1 MGTADAPRGGM
12 RPSHRYLV
20 ALAACVALAVPIS
33 AHAKAADFEGKI
45 SLRLQDVVPQG
56 ANYTI
61 RGDRVGIDV
70 PSVAHAHDLHV
81 VFDSTRLPVNVTRVA
96 DVSIER
102 TGRLRSVVGQS
113 CEEWVLHS
121 ASETVR
127 ACVVPGV
134 AWVDPRRA
142 IGGEVPV
149 WSQKLE
155 GEHAFPVSVTHGA
168 NASWATDVVRGR
180 VPDSSL
186 AAPPP
191 KRAR

>member
-1 MGTADAPRGGM
+1 MSPVNRC
-12 RPSHRYLV
+12 LV
-20 ALAACVALAVPIS
+20 ALAASVALAVPIV
-33 AHAKAADFEGKI
+33 AHAKTPGFEGRI
-45 SLRLQDVVPQG
+45 SLRLQDVEPQG

-61 RGDRVGIDV
+61 RGDRVAIEV
-70 PSVAHAHDLHV
+70 PAVAHAHYLRL
-81 VFDSTRLPVNVTRVA
+81 VFDSARLPVNVTRVA
-96 DVSIER
+96 DVSIEH
-102 TGRLRSVVGQS
+102 TGRLRSVVGQQ

-155 GEHAFPVSVTHGA
+155 GEHAFPVSVTHGTKF
-168 NASWATDVVRGR
+168 SWATDVVRGR

-191 KRAR
+191 TRAR

>member
-1 MGTADAPRGGM
+1 MLFDGIMSPVNRC
-12 RPSHRYLV
+12 LV
-20 ALAACVALAVPIS
+20 ALAACVALAVPIA
-33 AHAKAADFEGKI
+33 AHAKTPGFEGRI
-45 SLRLQDVVPQG
+45 SLRLQDVAPQG

-61 RGDRVGIDV
+61 RGDRVSIDV
-70 PSVAHAHDLHV
+70 PSVARAHDLHV
-81 VFDSTRLPVNVTRVA
+81 VFDSARLPVNVTRVA

-102 TGRLRSVVGQS
+102 TGRLRSVVGQQ
-113 CEEWVLHS
+113 CEEWALHS
-121 ASETVR
+121 AGETVR

-155 GEHAFPVSVTHGA
+155 GEHAFPVSVTHGT
-168 NASWATDVVRGR
+168 NFSWANDVVRGR

-191 KRAR
+191 TRAR